1 MAVFLFNRPYPI
13 PHTPYPIPH
22 TRFMD
27 SDLTPVGIYNFRNQ
41 HKTFGIKVDDRR
53 RHIYV
58 VGKTGVGKSTLLENM
73 IIADIRS
80 GKGVGVVDP
89 HGELAEK
96 ILDFI
101 PEERLDDVIYFDPS
115 DMDYPIA
122 FNPMEQVG
130 NEFRHLVAS
139 GIMGVFKKIWPD
151 AWSARMEYILNNT
164 LLALL
169 ELPDATLLGI
179 LRMFA
184 EPEYR
189 KKIVDNLKDPVIK
202 AFWANEFARY
212 SQKLETE
219 ALAAIQNK
227 VGQFVSNPLIRNIL
241 GQPRS
246 ALNMR
251 QIMDT
256 GKIFIVN
263 LSKGK
268 IGEDNSALLGAM
280 IITRLNLAAMSRVDI
295 AERDR
300 RDFFLYVDEFQNFA
314 TDSFASILSEARK
327 YHLSLTLAHQYIG
340 QLTTS
345 DSTKVRDAIFG
356 NVGTIVT
363 FRVGAEDGE
372 FLEKEFMPEFLQTD
386 LVNLA
391 KANIYIK
398 LMVDGIAT
406 RPFSAETIPPQPTPL
421 NSYRDVIIKN
431 SRERYGTPKAV
442 VESRIAGEWLAKSD
456 VAINDKIDRQGERRL
471 SEVLRPAAG
480 MAMRPGMSR
489 TSPPAS
495 RPMQPPYA
503 PVSTRL
509 PVAPAAASSMPSP
522 ASAAPSQNLP
532 PQRRME
538 DVQRQGPSE
547 GQRLQPSPQLR
558 YEGNRPV
565 IRPSSRPEIRIDP
578 RPEIKKPFERPAGG
592 SREEFLIEN
601 ENLPTPTTRGASS
614 SDGVRRLET
623 EVIAKGSDAP
633 QKSVPVTASRIVTNA
648 ESISSTT
655 VGAASVVQNVAREV
669 APMRSAPQSRP
680 PTNVRPPEQTTYRED
695 VRPATDSGMRREPAA
710 SESMARAKPNEA
722 RGDGSRGLSLSAL
735 RDGGAGPRK
744 EDMRKPVDAIH
755 GQDAAEMGS
764 ADAVV
769 PKKVIRP
776 NVDIEGLRRAINESL
791 RKQNE
796 INAAANPAAQVQRSS
811 APMAHGEN
819 ASSSPVRTVRLSVP
833 ANEDTDAKQQVNQ
846 ELAKMETEP
855 NLQEDSGLGDDTRFM
870 QDARLKINQSLARQE
885 FHNSRSTV
893 RPAVRPASPV
903 SQVPPA
909 KPHHRPD
916 AITSG

>member
-1 MAVFLFNRPYPI
+1 
-13 PHTPYPIPH
+13 
-22 TRFMD
+22 MD
-27 SDLTPVGIYNFRNQ
+27 ELTPLGYYNFRNQ
-41 HKTFGIKVDDRR
+41 QKKFGIKVDDRR

-80 GKGVGVVDP
+80 GKGIGVVDP

-96 ILDFI
+96 ILDFV

-115 DMDYPIA
+115 DMEYPIA

-189 KKIVDNLKDPVIK
+189 KKIVDNLRDPVIK

-295 AERDR
+295 AEKDR

-314 TDSFASILSEARK
+314 TDSFANILSEARK

-356 NVGTIVT
+356 NVGTIIT

-372 FLEKEFMPEFLQTD
+372 FLEKEFMPEFLQND

-391 KANIYIK
+391 KANIYVK
-398 LMVDGIAT
+398 LMIDGVAS
-406 RPFSAETIPPQPTPL
+406 RPFSAETIAPEAMPIV
-421 NSYRDVIIKN
+421 SYRDVIIKN

-456 VAINDKIDRQGERRL
+456 SAIDEKIGRRDEKRL
-471 SEVLRPAAG
+471 SEVLRPGGGRPYSAG
-480 MAMRPGMSR
+480 RPQTPPMGGSSYSPTSR
-489 TSPPAS
+489 TPRRVQDVEPQNGARPMDRETRPVPARPSEGSAPSLRPAS
-495 RPMQPPYA
+495 PK
-503 PVSTRL
+503 PVE
-509 PVAPAAASSMPSP
+509 
-522 ASAAPSQNLP
+522 AAPSGTTDAPREARTVTL
-532 PQRRME
+532 
-538 DVQRQGPSE
+538 
-547 GQRLQPSPQLR
+547 
-558 YEGNRPV
+558 
-565 IRPSSRPEIRIDP
+565 RPSSSSADID
-578 RPEIKKPFERPAGG
+578 
-592 SREEFLIEN
+592 
-601 ENLPTPTTRGASS
+601 TT
-614 SDGVRRLET
+614 
-623 EVIAKGSDAP
+623 KMDAE
-633 QKSVPVTASRIVTNA
+633 KD
-648 ESISSTT
+648 
-655 VGAASVVQNVAREV
+655 VVQQG
-669 APMRSAPQSRP
+669 APDLKI
-680 PTNVRPPEQTTYRED
+680 E
-695 VRPATDSGMRREPAA
+695 
-710 SESMARAKPNEA
+710 
-722 RGDGSRGLSLSAL
+722 
-735 RDGGAGPRK
+735 RK
-744 EDMRKPVDAIH
+744 N
-755 GQDAAEMGS
+755 
-764 ADAVV
+764 
-769 PKKVIRP
+769 PKS
-776 NVDIEGLRRAINESL
+776 NVDIDALRQAINESL
-791 RKQNE
+791 KKQGKLDTGVSHASPSAVPERKAPLAAATQPPQPAQKGPSANRVNERPRPEGRTNDNRRPQASGEGRVLHLSDLLNKTGSNMDIHGMQGVINEELRKQSE
-796 INAAANPAAQVQRSS
+796 SEVPESKERGAGPDIMTS
-811 APMAHGEN
+811 A
-819 ASSSPVRTVRLSVP
+819 
-833 ANEDTDAKQQVNQ
+833 
-846 ELAKMETEP
+846 
-855 NLQEDSGLGDDTRFM
+855 
-870 QDARLKINQSLARQE
+870 
-885 FHNSRSTV
+885 
-893 RPAVRPASPV
+893 
-903 SQVPPA
+903 
-909 KPHHRPD
+909 
-916 AITSG
+916 